1 MRTTF
6 FLTGLV
12 AAHVGYVNSMKLEL
26 AGDSAAE
33 AISAS
38 TVDLAS
44 QIDSSAL
51 LDAATDR
58 KMKANNKSRDESDDH
73 EYSKSECAAAFKKN

>member
-12 AAHVGYVNSMKLEL
+12 AAQVGSVNSMKL

-33 AISAS
+33 VISAS
-38 TVDLAS
+38 TADLAS

-58 KMKANNKSRDESDDH
+58 KMKSSNKSSEGDDH
-73 EYSKSECAAAFKKN
+73 EYSKSECAAASKKN

>member
-38 TVDLAS
+38 TADLAS

-58 KMKANNKSRDESDDH
+58 KMKASNKSSEGDDH
-73 EYSKSECAAAFKKN
+73 EYSKSECAAASKKN